1 MKKFVLLL
9 LLICQSTHSSNAQ
22 STFMSFNLRYDNAG
36 DKENSWVNRRDELSS
51 MILKYHP
58 DVLGIQEGLYS
69 QVTFLDSSL
78 TDYNYAGVGR
88 DDGDK
93 KGEFSAVFF
102 NTKKFS
108 LLATKT
114 YWLSPTPEKVSV
126 GWDAAMERIVTFAT
140 LISLNHSD
148 TIYVFNTHMDHIG
161 KVAREKSAELIWSII
176 KTNNLAKNKLIVMGD
191 FNSTPDESAAQLFL
205 ANMDCGFNSKNV
217 NTSGPM
223 GTFNAFN
230 VADSVTKRIDY
241 IFTKNM
247 IVTDYQHINE
257 RRNNNLWLSDHLPV
271 YCKVHF

>member
-1 MKKFVLLL
+1 
-9 LLICQSTHSSNAQ
+9 
-22 STFMSFNLRYDNAG
+22 MSFNLRYDNAG

-217 NTSGPM
+217 NTSGPI

-230 VADSVTKRIDY
+230 VTDSVTKRIDY